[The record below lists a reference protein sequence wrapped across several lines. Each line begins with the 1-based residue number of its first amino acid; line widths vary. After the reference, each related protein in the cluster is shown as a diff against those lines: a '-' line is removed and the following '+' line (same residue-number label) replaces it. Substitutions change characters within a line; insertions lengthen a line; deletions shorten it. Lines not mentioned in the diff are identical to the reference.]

1 MRSSGRLTTETTKPI
16 ESKDGKSI
24 LKFVCLQEKKKSAKK
39 DVKTHRKKVTLVVG
53 FPGAGL
59 VGSISANYLI
69 EKMNLRQVAFVD
81 SDYVLPTIIYIG
93 GRLRHPFRIY
103 SNKERTLYIMVCEA
117 PVMPVGINSIMD
129 LIATWA
135 LRYDIGEVIVL
146 DGIASPGLP
155 AFDRTPEI
163 LRSNFTDEVD
173 IALASSK
180 KPHQADD
187 SSVDLKEKPKVRSA
201 VIAGLSA
208 GVLEACLSSNIA
220 CTGILIP
227 TTSGVPDP
235 EGAAILLETISKIPN
250 VHIEVDVGPLRR
262 EGEEIKKQLATF
274 IAELRAQQLEG
285 RTSEERNGSSP
296 YLGKPAIYG

>member
-1 MRSSGRLTTETTKPI
+1 MRSSSRLTTDPTKPI

-24 LKFVCLQEKKKSAKK
+24 LKFVLLQERKKSANKN
-39 DVKTHRKKVTLVVG
+39 VRNHRKKPTLVVG

-69 EKMNLRQVAFVD
+69 EKMNLQQIAFVD
-81 SDYVLPTIIYIG
+81 SDYVLPTVIYIG

-155 AFDRTPEI
+155 ALDRTPEI

-173 IALASSK
+173 IAPASSK
-180 KPHQADD
+180 KPLQADD
-187 SSVDLKEKPKVRSA
+187 TSVDLKKKPKVRSA

-235 EGAAILLETISKIPN
+235 EGAAILLETLSEIPN
-250 VHIEVDVGPLRR
+250 VPMEVDVGPLRK
-262 EGEEIKKQLATF
+262 EGEAIKKQLATF
-274 IAELRAQQLEG
+274 IEELRTQQLEG
-285 RTSEERNGSSP
+285 RTSDEGSGSSP